1 MAARVQIEIEASD
14 AASGVFRAIS
24 SELGSLGG
32 ALSDVDTLLAAQNK
46 TTAASE
52 KAFLAMAK
60 AENIADKTTKE
71 YAKAAR
77 EADKAIG
84 ELAKAEDEQAAAT
97 ARAAQ
102 ALATMGIEALKA
114 TIKFTKESIEATVQY
129 AQEVRDLSLASGQ
142 SAEESSRML
151 QVLDDYQ
158 LTADDA
164 KTATRALT
172 KEGLAPTID
181 TVANLSAEFQKLT
194 TVEDRNAFVQKN
206 LGRAGQ
212 EWLNLLSQG
221 PDKIRAMNAAVSE
234 SLILTEEN
242 VRQAEDY
249 RLALDAWGDAV
260 EGVKVKIGTEL
271 LPVLTQMME
280 GLSRSGE
287 IRAEANRLMQ
297 EGIAGNR
304 EEALAMAAATI
315 EAQYNTEALQANG
328 TALDANAASAQ
339 ELAEAEKLAA
349 AASKEMDAANKSF
362 IGTLGNLASARATL
376 NQGMAETDA
385 AFAAGNITIDEHA
398 AKMGELKATYQ
409 ETINSM
415 VLGLVQFQL
424 ASDGAFDDADL
435 NKYLAA
441 GQKLG
446 VFTQGMVTDT
456 KRLYNEAMNLS
467 TGLDAVK
474 DPMLHVGARAEDNAE
489 HFGLMAESGAELGES
504 LRKEV
509 AAGAA
514 AATSALVSIPTSINV
529 DIWIRTHGG
538 GNFLS
543 QFANTTTTNSAIED
557 MRDDSGGG
565 RQMGGE
571 VFAGVPY
578 NVGEGGMETFVPNAN
593 GRIVGHKAAL
603 HQAGLMGGGSQRNI
617 FYGPVTL
624 QIGEDSAAGFM
635 SLR

>member
-1 MAARVQIEIEASD
+1 MAARVQIVVEAKD
-14 AASGVFRAIS
+14 ATSGVFRAIT
-24 SELGSLGG
+24 SELGAFGG
-32 ALSDVDTLLAAQNK
+32 LMEELTAKNISWGNVGQMAAK
-46 TTAASE
+46 MVIDGVKDAIKVTTE
-52 KAFLAMAK
+52 
-60 AENIADKTTKE
+60 
-71 YAKAAR
+71 
-77 EADKAIG
+77 
-84 ELAKAEDEQAAAT
+84 
-97 ARAAQ
+97 
-102 ALATMGIEALKA
+102 
-114 TIKFTKESIEATVQY
+114 Y

-181 TVANLSAEFQKLT
+181 TIIDLSAEFQNLT
-194 TVEDRNAFVQKN
+194 SVEERNAFVQKN

-221 PDKIRAMNAAVSE
+221 PEKIKAMNAAVSE
-234 SLILTEEN
+234 NLILTEDN
-242 VRQAEDY
+242 VRASEEY
-249 RLALDAWGDAV
+249 RLALDNWGDAID
-260 EGVKVKIGTEL
+260 GVKIKLGNQL
-271 LPVLTQMME
+271 LPVMTEAIKTVDDHTRALEIME
-280 GLSRSGE
+280 EQGMSTYHAVGSVGYVAALNAAIAERE
-287 IRAEANRLMQ
+287 AAEATEQ
-297 EGIAGNR
+297 HSA
-304 EEALAMAAATI
+304 AMATAEQSAT
-315 EAQYNTEALQANG
+315 E
-328 TALDANAASAQ
+328 
-339 ELAEAEKLAA
+339 LAA
-349 AASKEMDAANKSF
+349 AEKAAAAAAKEMDAANRSF
-362 IGTLGNLASARATL
+362 VGTLQNVASARETF

-385 AFAAGNITIDEHA
+385 AFAAGDISIDEHA

-571 VFAGVPY
+571 VFAGMPY

>member
-1 MAARVQIEIEASD
+1 MAARVQIVVEAKD
-14 AASGVFRAIS
+14 ATSGVFRAIT
-24 SELGSLGG
+24 SELGTFGSLIDDLTSKKIKWG
-32 ALSDVDTLLAAQNK
+32 DVGQHAAQMVIEGLK
-46 TTAASE
+46 ETIRATT
-52 KAFLAMAK
+52 
-60 AENIADKTTKE
+60 E
-71 YAKAAR
+71 YAR
-77 EADKAIG
+77 
-84 ELAKAEDEQAAAT
+84 
-97 ARAAQ
+97 
-102 ALATMGIEALKA
+102 
-114 TIKFTKESIEATVQY
+114 
-129 AQEVRDLSLASGQ
+129 EVRDLSLASGQ

-172 KEGLAPTID
+172 KEGLAPTME
-181 TVANLSAEFQKLT
+181 TVIGLSAEFQKLST
-194 TVEDRNAFVQKN
+194 AEERNAFVQKN

-212 EWLNLLSQG
+212 EWLNLLDQG
-221 PDKIRAMNAAVSE
+221 PEALRSMNAAVNE
-234 SLILTEEN
+234 NLILSKEQ
-242 VRQAEDY
+242 VQAAEDY
-249 RLALDAWGDAV
+249 RLALDQWGDTV
-260 EGVKVKIGTEL
+260 QSLKVALGNQL
-271 LPVLTQMME
+271 LPVLTDFL
-280 GLSRSGE
+280 GTLNDD
-287 IRAEANRLMQ
+287 IRAMQIANEQGLNWLTLTEGQAQSIYALVEAEKSGSTAM
-297 EGIAGNR
+297 EDYGIRAKD
-304 EEALAMAAATI
+304 AAESTKTLGGATVI
-315 EAQYNTEALQANG
+315 TTEALKA
-328 TALDANAASAQ
+328 
-339 ELAEAEKLAA
+339 
-349 AASKEMDAANKSF
+349 MDAANKSF
-362 IGTLGNLASARATL
+362 IGTLQSVASARETL

-385 AFAAGNITIDEHA
+385 AFAAGDISIDEHA

-435 NKYLAA
+435 NQYLAA

-514 AATSALVSIPTSINV
+514 AATSALVSIPTEINV
-529 DIWIRTHGG
+529 DVWIRVHGG
-538 GNFLS
+538 GFLS

-571 VFAGVPY
+571 VFAGMPY
-578 NVGEGGMETFVPNAN
+578 NVGEGGMETFVPNSN

>member
-1 MAARVQIEIEASD
+1 MAARVQIVVEAKD
-14 AASGVFRAIS
+14 ATSGVFRAIT
-24 SELGSLGG
+24 SELGAFGG
-32 ALSDVDTLLAAQNK
+32 VIEEL
-46 TTAASE
+46 TA
-52 KAFLAMAK
+52 KNVNWGNVTAMA
-60 AENIADKTTKE
+60 
-71 YAKAAR
+71 
-77 EADKAIG
+77 G
-84 ELAKAEDEQAAAT
+84 QMVVQGL
-97 ARAAQ
+97 
-102 ALATMGIEALKA
+102 
-114 TIKFTKESIEATVQY
+114 KESIRATTEY
-129 AQEVRDLSLASGQ
+129 AREVRDLSLASGQ

-181 TVANLSAEFQKLT
+181 TVANLSAQFQQLSS
-194 TVEDRNAFVQKN
+194 VEERNAFVQKN

-242 VRQAEDY
+242 VKQAEEY

-260 EGVKVKIGTEL
+260 EGVKIQIGTQL
-271 LPVLTQMME
+271 LPALTQMME

-304 EEALAMAAATI
+304 EEALAMAAATV

-328 TALDANAASAQ
+328 IALDTATQSAT

-349 AASKEMDAANKSF
+349 EAVKLMDSENKLFLS
-362 IGTLGNLASARATL
+362 TLGNVKVAQDTYYGGLREAKQALDDGKISA
-376 NQGMAETDA
+376 E
-385 AFAAGNITIDEHA
+385 EHA
-398 AKMGELKATYQ
+398 AKVGELAADYKAA
-409 ETINSM
+409 SADV
-415 VLGLVQFQL
+415 VLSIVEMKL
-424 ASDGAFDDADL
+424 AQDGWTDAEL
-435 NKYLAA
+435 GAYLDIGMAQGKFTKDQVAMAKGAIQMADSIVA
-441 GQKLG
+441 G
-446 VFTQGMVTDT
+446 M
-456 KRLYNEAMNLS
+456 EA
-467 TGLDAVK
+467 VE
-474 DPMLHVGARAEDNAE
+474 DPLLHVGKRAEDNAE

-509 AAGAA
+509 ASGAA
-514 AATSALVSIPTSINV
+514 AATSALNTIPTDINV
-529 DIWIRTHGG
+529 DIWIKVHGG
-538 GNFLS
+538 GFLS

-571 VFAGVPY
+571 VFAGMPY
-578 NVGEGGMETFVPNAN
+578 NVGEGGMEKFIPSTN